1 VLFEI
6 TTFRLVPG
14 ADEAAFLAADAAA
27 QALAH
32 HQPGLVRRTTGRGEG
47 AGSYGVVSLWWSAT
61 EADAAAAALATDPV
75 TEAFQ
80 AHVDAA
86 SVAVTRLETLD

>member
-1 VLFEI
+1 MLFEI

-14 ADEAAFLAADAAA
+14 ADEAAFLAADVAA

-32 HQPGLVRRTTGRGEG
+32 HQPGLVRRTTARGEEPG
-47 AGSYGVVSLWWSAT
+47 AYGVVALWWSAA
-61 EADAAAAALATDPV
+61 EADAAAAGTDPV
-75 TEAFQ
+75 TEAFL